1 MVELLTP
8 LFVILCPAI
17 AAPLILLLGKRP
29 NIREGVTIA
38 ASVAMFSL
46 VLSMISPILEGEV
59 IRFTFFQT
67 LFEGVALGFKVDA
80 FGLIFALTSSSL
92 WILVSFYSIG
102 YMRSLKEHAQTRFFY
117 SFALAIFGALGIAM
131 SENLLTLF
139 VFYEILTVSTY
150 PLVIHDQTPEA
161 LSAGRKYF
169 AYLLT
174 SGVFFL
180 FAVMMTYYLTGT
192 TDFTNGGIPA
202 LAALNPAHRVTLVIL
217 FFCFLLGFLKAA
229 WMPFHSWLPTAM
241 VAPTPVSALLHAV
254 AVVKAGVFGI
264 VRIVCYIY
272 GVDLMREVYFL
283 TEALTLSLALAF
295 IAGFTMI
302 VANLFAIAQD
312 NLKRRLAYSTIN
324 QLAYI
329 ILGAA
334 LLPALK
340 PDNPPMFY
348 GIQGAMMHI
357 PFHGYMKITLFL
369 CAGAIM
375 VATGKKNISEMGGVG
390 KTMPVTMLAFSICA
404 LGMCGIPPAV
414 GFISKWYLCLGSL
427 EGEGIMM
434 IFLFVLLTASLL
446 DVVYFFPIIHTAFF
460 KQPDGVEASEEIKMK
475 EAPLFMLVPLAITA
489 VFSVI
494 FFLAFV
500 LRPVEAI
507 SPFINMLSLH
517 IYELVEIAV
526 GNVVS

>member
-1 MVELLTP
+1 MVDLMTP
-8 LFVILCPAI
+8 LFVILCPAL
-17 AAPLILLLGKRP
+17 AAPMILLFGKRPNP
-29 NIREGVTIA
+29 NIREGWTIA
-38 ASVAMFSL
+38 AGIVMFAL
-46 VLSMISPILEGEV
+46 VLSMVPVILQGEV
-59 IRFTFFQT
+59 IRYTFFQT
-67 LFEGVALGFKVDA
+67 LFEGVAFGFKVDA

-102 YMRSLKEHAQTRFFY
+102 YMRALKEHAQTRYFF
-117 SFALAIFGALGIAM
+117 SFAVAIVGALGIAL
-131 SENLLTLF
+131 SENLLTMF
-139 VFYEILTVSTY
+139 IFYEILTVSTY

-202 LAALNPAHRVTLVIL
+202 LGSAPRLTLVIL

-272 GVDLMREVYFL
+272 GVDLMGAVYVIN
-283 TEALTLSLALAF
+283 EHLTLGLALAC

-324 QLAYI
+324 QLSYI

-334 LLPALK
+334 LLTS
-340 PDNPPMFY
+340 D
-348 GIQGAMMHI
+348 GIRGAMMHI
-357 PFHGYMKITLFL
+357 PFHGFMKITLFL

-375 VATGKKNISEMGGVG
+375 VVTGKKNISEMAGVG
-390 KTMPVTMLAFSICA
+390 KIMPRTMLAFTITA
-404 LGMCGIPPAV
+404 FGMTGIPPAV
-414 GFISKWYLCLGSL
+414 GFISKWFLCLGSYQAYQT
-427 EGEGIMM
+427 ISPVM
-434 IFLFVLLTASLL
+434 ITFLFVLLIASLL
-446 DVVYFFPIIHTAFF
+446 DVIYFFPILHTAFF
-460 KQPDGVEASEEIKMK
+460 KEPEGDSGEEKIK
-475 EAPLFMLVPLAITA
+475 EAPLFMLIPLVITA

-494 FFLAFV
+494 FLLDFI
-500 LRPVEAI
+500 LRLNII
-507 SPFINMLSLH
+507 SMYV
-517 IYELVEIAV
+517 YELVEIAV
-526 GNVVS
+526 GNVTT

>member
-1 MVELLTP
+1 MVELMTP

-17 AAPLILLLGKRP
+17 AAPMILLFGKRP
-29 NIREGVTIA
+29 NIREGWTIA
-38 ASVAMFSL
+38 AGIVMFSL
-46 VLSMISPILEGEV
+46 VLSMVPVILKGEV
-59 IRFTFFQT
+59 IRYTFFQT
-67 LFEGVALGFKVDA
+67 LFEGVAFGFKVDA

-102 YMRSLKEHAQTRFFY
+102 YMRTLKEHAQTRYYF
-117 SFALAIFGALGIAM
+117 SFAVAIFGAIGIAL
-131 SENLLTLF
+131 SANLLTMF
-139 VFYEILTVSTY
+139 IFYEILTVSTY

-202 LAALNPAHRVTLVIL
+202 LAALNPEHRLTLVIL

-264 VRIVCYIY
+264 VRVVCFIY
-272 GVDLMREVYFL
+272 GVNLMREVYIISQPL
-283 TEALTLSLALAF
+283 NLGLVLAC

-312 NLKRRLAYSTIN
+312 NLKRRLAYSTIS
-324 QLAYI
+324 QLSYI

-334 LLPALK
+334 LLT
-340 PDNPPMFY
+340 PD
-348 GIQGAMMHI
+348 GIRGAMMHI
-357 PFHGYMKITLFL
+357 PFHGFMKITLFL
-369 CAGAIM
+369 CTGAIM
-375 VATGKKNISEMGGVG
+375 VVTGKKNISEMAGVG
-390 KTMPVTMLAFSICA
+390 KRMPVTMLAFTITA
-404 LGMCGIPPAV
+404 FGMTGIPPAV
-414 GFISKWYLCLGSL
+414 GFISKWYLCMGAYQAYQTISPV
-427 EGEGIMM
+427 M
-434 IFLFVLLTASLL
+434 ITFLFVLLISSLL

-460 KQPDGVEASEEIKMK
+460 KEPEGEGGEEEIK
-475 EAPLFMLVPLAITA
+475 EAPLFMLVPLTLTA

-494 FFLAFV
+494 FLLDFILK
-500 LRPVEAI
+500 LNII
-507 SPFINMLSLH
+507 SMY
-517 IYELVEIAV
+517 IYKLVEIAV
-526 GNVVS
+526 GNVMS

>member
-1 MVELLTP
+1 M
-8 LFVILCPAI
+8 
-17 AAPLILLLGKRP
+17 ILLFGKRP
-29 NIREGVTIA
+29 NIREGWTIA
-38 ASVAMFSL
+38 AGITMFSL
-46 VLSMISPILEGEV
+46 VLSMVPVILQGEV
-59 IRFTFFQT
+59 IRYTFFQT
-67 LFEGVALGFKVDA
+67 LFAGVAFGFKVDA

-102 YMRSLKEHAQTRFFY
+102 YMRALKEHAQTRYYF
-117 SFALAIFGALGIAM
+117 SFAVAIFGAIGIAL
-131 SENLLTLF
+131 SENLLTMF
-139 VFYEILTVSTY
+139 IFYEILTVSTY

-202 LAALNPAHRVTLVIL
+202 LGSAPRLTLAIL

-264 VRIVCYIY
+264 VRVVCFIY
-272 GVDLMREVYFL
+272 GVDLMGEVYVL
-283 TEALTLSLALAF
+283 NEHLTLGLVLAF

-324 QLAYI
+324 QLSYI

-334 LLPALK
+334 LLT
-340 PDNPPMFY
+340 PD
-348 GIQGAMMHI
+348 GIRGAMMHI
-357 PFHGYMKITLFL
+357 PFHGFMKITLFL

-375 VATGKKNISEMGGVG
+375 VVTGKKNISEMAGIG
-390 KTMPVTMLAFSICA
+390 KIMPRTMLAFTITA
-404 LGMCGIPPAV
+404 FGMTGIPPAV
-414 GFISKWYLCLGSL
+414 GFISKWYLCMGSYQAYQTSSPV
-427 EGEGIMM
+427 M
-434 IFLFVLLTASLL
+434 ITFLFVLLIASLL

-460 KQPDGVEASEEIKMK
+460 KEPEGEAEGEGGEEGMK
-475 EAPLFMLVPLAITA
+475 EAPLFMLVPLTLTA
-489 VFSVI
+489 LFSVI
-494 FFLAFV
+494 FLLDFILK
-500 LRPVEAI
+500 LNII
-507 SPFINMLSLH
+507 SMY
-517 IYELVEIAV
+517 IYRLVEIAV
-526 GNVVS
+526 GNVMS

>member
-1 MVELLTP
+1 MVELMTP
-8 LFVILCPAI
+8 LFVILCPAL
-17 AAPLILLLGKRP
+17 AAPLILLFGKRP
-29 NIREGVTIA
+29 NIREGWTIA
-38 ASVAMFSL
+38 AGIATFAL
-46 VLSMISPILEGEV
+46 VLSMIPPIVDEEV
-59 IRFTFFQT
+59 ITYTFFQT
-67 LFEGVALGFKVDA
+67 LFEGVAFGFKVDA

-102 YMRSLKEHAQTRFFY
+102 YMRSLKEHAQTRFFF
-117 SFALAIFGALGIAM
+117 SFALAIFGAMGIAL
-131 SENLLTLF
+131 SANLLTMF
-139 VFYEILTVSTY
+139 IFYEILTVSTY

-180 FAVMMTYYLTGT
+180 FAVMMTYYLTHT

-202 LAALNPAHRVTLVIL
+202 LATAPRLTLVLL

-264 VRIVCYIY
+264 VRVVCYIY
-272 GVDLMREVYFL
+272 GVDLMREVYVL
-283 TEALTLSLALAF
+283 NEQLTLGLILAG

-312 NLKRRLAYSTIN
+312 NLKRRLAYSTIS
-324 QLAYI
+324 QLSYI

-334 LLPALK
+334 LLT
-340 PDNPPMFY
+340 PD
-348 GIQGAMMHI
+348 GIRGAMLHI

-375 VATGKKNISEMGGVG
+375 VVTGKRNISEMAGVG
-390 KTMPVTMLAFSICA
+390 KIMPRTMLAFTITA
-404 LGMCGIPPAV
+404 FGMIGIPPAV
-414 GFISKWYLCLGSL
+414 GFISKWYLCLGTL
-427 EGEGIMM
+427 EGGGIMM
-434 IFLFVLLTASLL
+434 IFLFVLLLSSLL
-446 DVVYFFPIIHTAFF
+446 DVVYFFPIVHTAFF
-460 KQPDGVEASEEIKMK
+460 KEPEGEEKAVEVK
-475 EAPLFMLVPLAITA
+475 EAPLFMLIPLVITA
-489 VFSVI
+489 VFSII

-500 LRPVEAI
+500 LRPVEI
-507 SPFINMLSLH
+507 LSPFADILSLH
-517 IYELVEIAV
+517 IYELVGIAL
-526 GNVVS
+526 GNVIA